1 MNSIKSSTTGIKSKN
16 AIKFGIVKLDKCEK
30 YPGEKVKN
38 TYIRL
43 VSNTDIKKD
52 GLQTLFGV
60 KINIE

>member
-1 MNSIKSSTTGIKSKN
+1 MIY
-16 AIKFGIVKLDKCEK
+16 LDI
-30 YPGEKVKN
+30 
-38 TYIRL
+38 YIRL